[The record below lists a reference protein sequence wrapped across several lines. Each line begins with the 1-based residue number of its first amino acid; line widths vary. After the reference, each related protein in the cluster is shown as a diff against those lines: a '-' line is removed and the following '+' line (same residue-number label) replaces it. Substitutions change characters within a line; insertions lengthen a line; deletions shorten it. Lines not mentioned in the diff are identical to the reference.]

1 MSRIRH
7 ERKAR
12 GLTQTAL
19 AFFKL
24 YREGFSRYAMASN
37 LQLSS
42 EEVDELFDV
51 MEEPRASLEGEE
63 GIATQGVGVQE
74 VRESNHA

>member
-24 YREGFSRYAMASN
+24 YCEGFSRSAIASK

-42 EEVDELFDV
+42 EELDELFDV
-51 MEEPRASLEGEE
+51 MEEPRASLEGKE

-74 VRESNHA
+74 VRGSSHA